1 MKLLFTG
8 ASGLCRQASEVAAYY
23 SKFPKM
29 CLGLDTKFCAMV
41 ENVKSR
47 VHFEPASLN
56 RLHQHT
62 YRDPYIQ
69 QDASSVSQEIKDH
82 ET

>member
-1 MKLLFTG
+1 
-8 ASGLCRQASEVAAYY
+8 
-23 SKFPKM
+23 M
-29 CLGLDTKFCAMV
+29 CLGLDAKFCAMV

-56 RLHQHT
+56 SLHQHT
-62 YRDPYIQ
+62 YKNPYIQ
-69 QDASSVSQEIKDH
+69 QDTSSVSQEIKDQ